1 MMIVLLFFIS
11 FMMIVCLFIFV
22 LLTIPNP
29 LIKAQIVPIICQS
42 NPKDKH
48 SKIKFSNKSAN

>member
-1 MMIVLLFFIS
+1 MIVLLFFIS